1 MDCSLPGS
9 SVHGILQAIL
19 LEWVATGVV
28 ASSKANL
35 KVKIMLS
42 DLMKSVFPLT
52 KQGLMITL
60 KTSRSEPI
68 PYLKYSNSI

>member
-60 KTSRSEPI
+60 KTSR
-68 PYLKYSNSI
+68 